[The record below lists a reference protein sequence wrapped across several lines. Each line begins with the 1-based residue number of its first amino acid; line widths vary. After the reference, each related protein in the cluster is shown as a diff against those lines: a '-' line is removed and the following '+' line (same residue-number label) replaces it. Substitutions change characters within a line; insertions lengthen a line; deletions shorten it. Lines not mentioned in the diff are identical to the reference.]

1 MIKKETIYQATNG
14 EYHKSFKIRPDERTG
29 SAHLKQVGQGTE
41 QHWVATDFG
50 DDGLPKN
57 CFDWVIKERNL
68 QGFKEA
74 VAWIVTELN
83 LDVDDIKPERNKP
96 LKIEKV
102 PTEAPEGT
110 VLYELR
116 DNDTF
121 TKRELEVFGELVTQE
136 VMESLN
142 WHPHIHATTIP
153 STHAN
158 ASAESRVTT
167 SRRSTRFINRWS
179 STRLTAS
186 WLQESA
192 NAVTLTVSTNCE
204 RRTVSSRDSRNRN
217 STVTPPTRER
227 LSSTSVSR
235 LP

>member
-1 MIKKETIYQATNG
+1 MIKKETIYQATNGGLDVFRILWSDAKRIIDNG

-29 SAHLKQVGQGTE
+29 SAHLKQVGQGAE

-142 WHPHIHATTIP
+142 WHPVVWCGVAKGGMVTKAY
-153 STHAN
+153 STY
-158 ASAESRVTT
+158 SG
-167 SRRSTRFINRWS
+167 
-179 STRLTAS
+179 
-186 WLQESA
+186 
-192 NAVTLTVSTNCE
+192 
-204 RRTVSSRDSRNRN
+204 
-217 STVTPPTRER
+217 
-227 LSSTSVSR
+227 
-235 LP
+235 